1 MSRNTYT
8 LNCQCRTNKFRIGV
22 VLASLLLVF
31 GSSPVARAAT
41 IPFTFEITFDTFVE
55 GGPPTAS
62 TLTLPTTVLGSGT
75 FAPFGSAVYSEAGT
89 ITFAMLPSGDFVPSL
104 VSNDFTAS
112 FNGGANTFTGTDTV
126 QFGATTFTNN
136 LTIMGGTGIFSGA
149 TGLATATGMMIA
161 SSGNPAPTYFATVAT
176 SGGGQITASGLT
188 AVPEPTT
195 MTLLGA
201 AMVSLGGLAAIR
213 KKRNGSTA
221 K

>member
-1 MSRNTYT
+1 MARDTDNLTR
-8 LNCQCRTNKFRIGV
+8 QRRTNKFRVGFA
-22 VLASLLLVF
+22 LAPLFLTL
-31 GSSPVARAAT
+31 GSSNAARAAT
-41 IPFTFEITFDTFVE
+41 VPFTFELTFDTFVE

-62 TLTLPTTVLGSGT
+62 TLTLPTTVLGSGSFT
-75 FAPFGSAVYSEAGT
+75 AFGSAVYSEAGT
-89 ITFAMLPSGDFVPSL
+89 ITFAMLPSGDFVPSV
-104 VSNDFTAS
+104 VSNQFTAS

-136 LTIMGGTGIFSGA
+136 VTIMGGTGIFSGA

-176 SGGGQITASGLT
+176 SGGGQITATGLT

-201 AMVSLGGLAAIR
+201 AIVSLGGLAAIR
-213 KKRNGSTA
+213 KKRKGSTA
-221 K
+221 